1 MAFKTL
7 QNKLT
12 LWAIAKLLMVAVDKL
27 HYENVGAKL
36 NAVMDHQLT
45 KSKSDPLQKKM
56 AYWLRQIASELET

>member
-1 MAFKTL
+1 MLKSL
-7 QNKLT
+7 QNKFT

-36 NAVMDHQLT
+36 NAVMDKQLT

-56 AYWLRQIASELET
+56 AYWLRQIAAELET

>member
-36 NAVMDHQLT
+36 NAVMDQQLT

-56 AYWLRQIASELET
+56 AYWLRQIAQELET